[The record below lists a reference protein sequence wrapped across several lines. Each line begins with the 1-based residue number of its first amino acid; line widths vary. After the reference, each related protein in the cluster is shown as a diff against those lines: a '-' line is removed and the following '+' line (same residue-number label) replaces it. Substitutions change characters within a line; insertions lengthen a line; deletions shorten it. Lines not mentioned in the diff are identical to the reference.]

1 MTPASSIKTLAS
13 TGLTTNGPVTFNSAG
28 SWNLTPSGFGLFSA
42 AANKVRIPD
51 NYIWPIS
58 NILQFLIS
66 NLLQFLISNLL
77 QLPIVSNFSILTP
90 GANLGPAVDVTAEHP
105 EGRTEKICQ
114 NGNYRNKN
122 IFLVQLDRPAQR
134 LLRAGAIA
142 PRQSSLIPP
151 LHLQVIIMMMILIIM
166 MMMMLSREEAGGMNV
181 FSRLTAGTNIGER
194 QYSNKG
200 VINPFQVKICKI
212 FFKNLQLTGFCS
224 FCQGRI
230 VAKSPLICT
239 NVAEGHCKAQSPV
252 FATDE
257 LNPVSSIKTLSS
269 SGLTTNG
276 PVLSLIHI

>member
-1 MTPASSIKTLAS
+1 MIMMM
-13 TGLTTNGPVTFNSAG
+13 
-28 SWNLTPSGFGLFSA
+28 
-42 AANKVRIPD
+42 
-51 NYIWPIS
+51 
-58 NILQFLIS
+58 
-66 NLLQFLISNLL
+66 
-77 QLPIVSNFSILTP
+77 
-90 GANLGPAVDVTAEHP
+90 
-105 EGRTEKICQ
+105 
-114 NGNYRNKN
+114 
-122 IFLVQLDRPAQR
+122 IFMMM
-134 LLRAGAIA
+134 I
-142 PRQSSLIPP
+142 
-151 LHLQVIIMMMILIIM
+151 IIMMMMII
-166 MMMMLSREEAGGMNV
+166 MMMLSREEAGGKNV